1 MAGVSEAGNRHRRW
15 FYWLPALAVMVLI
28 FVLSSQSGL
37 RVSEDAAVE
46 KPLRVTGHLLAF
58 GTLAGLLLVALCWGR
73 PPRLRDAAMAL
84 GITVVYGLTDELHQ
98 AFVPDR
104 TGRLDDVVTDT
115 IGALAGLAVVYLV
128 LTLLGS
134 RSASGSGSHPA
145 SGDHRADR

>member
-1 MAGVSEAGNRHRRW
+1 MAAVSEAGTRHRRW
-15 FYWLPALAVMVLI
+15 LYWLPALAVMVLI

-37 RVSEDAAVE
+37 RVSENAAVE

-58 GTLAGLLLVALCWGR
+58 GTLSGLLLVALSWGR

-84 GITVVYGLTDELHQ
+84 GITLVYGLTDELHQ
-98 AFVPDR
+98 SFVPDR

-115 IGALAGLAVVYLV
+115 IGALAGLAVAYLA

-134 RSASGSGSHPA
+134 RNASGSRRSPA
-145 SGDHRADR
+145 SEDHRSDG